1 MKLWDHNTMR
11 KYVRIYLLFIKVSV
25 SLFLSHRFNVIM
37 SALSS
42 IIWTITQVVGLQFL
56 FERVETFAGWTLPE
70 TILLLA
76 CGQMM
81 FYSWVVIYEHGMA
94 KFPQELI
101 KGEVDRYLTR
111 PVSIIFFVSFKSIS
125 IQQLIPM
132 ITTVL
137 PLMLYG
143 LANTYIANSIFI
155 FHAFIILIFSLIII
169 YFLNLALLGV
179 NFFIDNFDTAKD
191 IIVNGS
197 LDFNRVPFTLLP
209 SALRTIF
216 TVIIPIAFVSFY
228 PAMIIKGQESF
239 ATIFLYEMIILA
251 VFVLLSRFTWSKGLR
266 RYSGVG

>member
-1 MKLWDHNTMR
+1 MK
-11 KYVRIYLLFIKVSV
+11 KYLRIYLLFVKVSV
-25 SLFLSHRFNVIM
+25 SLFLSHRFNVVM

-42 IIWTITQVVGLQFL
+42 IIWTITQVIGLQFL
-56 FERVETFAGWTLPE
+56 FEKVETFAGWTLPE
-70 TILLLA
+70 TVLLLA

-81 FYSWVVIYEHGMA
+81 FYSWVVVYEHSMA

-111 PVSIIFFVSFKSIS
+111 PVSLIFFISFKSVT

-132 ITTVL
+132 VTTVL

-143 LANTYIANSIFI
+143 LTNTTIAEPIYILQ
-155 FHAFIILIFSLIII
+155 AFIILFFSLIII
-169 YFLNLALLGV
+169 YFMNLALLGV

-197 LDFNRVPFTLLP
+197 LDFNRVPFTILP

-216 TVIIPIAFVSFY
+216 TVIIPVAFVAFY
-228 PAMIIKGQESF
+228 PVMIIKGQESF
-239 ATIFLYEMIILA
+239 ATIFLYEMIILII
-251 VFVLLSRFTWSKGLR
+251 FILLSKLIWNKGLR